1 MLHQWADNVDVMAQ
15 ERARRDQRYRS
26 LLRVI
31 HRLIDVSCILVA
43 GLWILLDIPGVK
55 ATSFSILLF
64 GGALLGALAIVFQGL
79 LRDFVA
85 GLLVLVED
93 RYAIGDWIEID
104 GIEGE
109 VMDVGLF
116 STQMRCLD
124 QRVDSL
130 NNSRIHQLR
139 NHTKLRSGKMV
150 TFVISHQQPSI
161 DAVIDVL
168 REQIALF
175 LEDAQWN
182 HRLLSAP
189 VLRGVRR
196 TTPMG
201 VHLEVLLL
209 TYSGEQWVCERE
221 FQLRVL
227 RAFETAGIQLAD
239 GLDLT
244 HLHQLAALPPLH
256 NPSGRSYE

>member
-1 MLHQWADNVDVMAQ
+1 
-15 ERARRDQRYRS
+15 
-26 LLRVI
+26 
-31 HRLIDVSCILVA
+31 
-43 GLWILLDIPGVK
+43 
-55 ATSFSILLF
+55 
-64 GGALLGALAIVFQGL
+64 
-79 LRDFVA
+79 
-85 GLLVLVED
+85 
-93 RYAIGDWIEID
+93 
-104 GIEGE
+104 
-109 VMDVGLF
+109 MDVGLF

-130 NNSRIHQLR
+130 NNSSIHQLR

-150 TFVISHQQPSI
+150 TFVISHQQRSI

-168 REQIALF
+168 RAQIALF
-175 LEDAQWN
+175 LDDAQWD

-209 TYSGEQWVCERE
+209 TYAGEQWVCERE

-227 RAFETAGIQLAD
+227 RAFETAGIQLAN
-239 GLDLT
+239 GFDLT
-244 HLHQLAALPPLH
+244 QLNQVAALTPFQ
-256 NPSGRSYE
+256 NPSGG